1 VPKVVKLLKEPLA
14 RRAVQAIRD
23 AIFAGEYVPGQ
34 RMVEEELAESLGVSR
49 NVVREAFCQLEAQ
62 GLIESDDYKGKSVAV
77 PSGEEMAQL
86 IPLRMLLESL
96 AATWAARNVTP
107 AGAEALQKQVARFC
121 TDLSSFTSYA
131 EIDFELHQM
140 IWKLAG
146 NSHAEQMLS
155 RIAGPMI
162 ALQVKVY
169 QPLLHEVVAKETEA
183 REGSHRRLVDA
194 ICTGNPAKARRAM
207 QKHLLGF
214 WRMWWKQAS
223 ESGVAGD
230 DSREAINDSMGL
242 LESLSSVLQAPLRRG
257 RLD

>member
-1 VPKVVKLLKEPLA
+1 VH
-14 RRAVQAIRD
+14 AIRD

-49 NVVREAFCQLEAQ
+49 NVVREAFWQLEAQ
-62 GLIESDDYKGKSVAV
+62 GLIQSDDYKGKSVAA
-77 PSGEEMAQL
+77 PSGQEMAEL

-107 AGAEALQKQVARFC
+107 TSAAALQQQVARFGSG
-121 TDLSSFTSYA
+121 LSEFSSYA

-146 NSHAEQMLS
+146 NGHVAHLLG
-155 RIAGPMI
+155 RVAGPMI

-169 QPLLHEVVAKETEA
+169 QPLLAEVVAKETEA
-183 REGSHRRLVDA
+183 REGSHRKLVDA
-194 ICTGNPAKARRAM
+194 ICSGNPARARRAM

-230 DSREAINDSMGL
+230 DSREAIHDSINL
-242 LESLSSVLQAPLRRG
+242 VESLASVLEGPLRKAH
-257 RLD
+257 LD